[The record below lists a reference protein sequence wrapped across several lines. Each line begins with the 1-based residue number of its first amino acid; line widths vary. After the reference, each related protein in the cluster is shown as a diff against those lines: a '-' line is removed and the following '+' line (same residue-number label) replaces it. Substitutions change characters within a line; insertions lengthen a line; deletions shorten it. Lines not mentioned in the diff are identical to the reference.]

1 LLVFS
6 SLLPILATLASGI
19 EAASVWSELGIG
31 LGLTGAVLIFL
42 QFLSSGRCESVSAQA
57 GIDRTMGFHRLAAI
71 LLLLFAVCH
80 PLVYLAPTLYADPT
94 AAWHRLTG
102 MLASN
107 PPQDRRCRVGWTACP
122 RRLRLNPYPI
132 IREVRILADI
142 PQACSNVRFWHL
154 ADMNS
159 AT

>member
-1 LLVFS
+1 MLVFS

-107 PPQDRRCRVGWTACP
+107 
-122 RRLRLNPYPI
+122 RLRIGVVALVGLLVLVGFAS
-132 IREVRILADI
+132 IRTRSFVRYEYWRTSHRLA
-142 PQACSNVRFWHL
+142 P
-154 ADMNS
+154 MS
-159 AT
+159 AFGT